1 MSWLCR
7 TSLARAILAML
18 LLGALPAAAEPV
30 TLRYTATW
38 AGLPA
43 AEIHLRLDEGNSDF
57 RSQID
62 IRTEGVPRWF
72 TRFKAHGISE
82 GAVAADGLAAP
93 RRYDAY
99 YDLRSRKDKR
109 ISMHFLPDGIA
120 ERGAEDSTEKPQIA
134 IVNRTGVVDP
144 LTALNRMREAI
155 RTGAAQRG
163 NVVIP
168 VYDGKRRFDVA
179 ERGLTH
185 ETVTVAGVAQR
196 VFHLRLVLLAVA
208 GFKDNDPEGTPD
220 SGPRAMD
227 VLFSDDGNIV
237 PLRMEVQVGWFTM
250 AVNLAQH
257 CVAEAPCKVAFQ

>member
-1 MSWLCR
+1 M
-7 TSLARAILAML
+7 ILAIL

-43 AEIHLRLDEGNSDF
+43 AEIHLRLDEGKADF

-62 IRTEGVPRWF
+62 IKTEGAPRWF
-72 TRFKAHGISE
+72 TRFRAHGISE

-93 RRYDAY
+93 SRYDAY

-109 ISMHFLPDGIA
+109 ISMRFPDGIA

-134 IVNRTGVVDP
+134 VADRTGVVDP

-155 RTGAAQRG
+155 WTGAAQRG
-163 NVVIP
+163 HVTIP
-168 VYDGKRRFDVA
+168 VYDGKRRFDV
-179 ERGLTH
+179 EQRGLTS
-185 ETVTVAGVAQR
+185 ETVRLGGVEQR
-196 VFHLRLVLLAVA
+196 VLHLRLVLLPVA
-208 GFKDNDPEGTPD
+208 GFKEHDPEGNPD

-227 VLFSDDGNIV
+227 VLFSDDGNLV

-250 AVNLAQH
+250 AVNLAER
-257 CVAEAPCKVAFQ
+257 CGAAAPCKVAFE